1 MYCKNCGQQID
12 ERNIYCPYCGTKTSI
27 KNFSDI
33 DDTPSTGFA
42 ILGFFIPLAGIILYL
57 IYNNKR
63 PLRAKSAGKGALI
76 GFITRL
82 IIIILTLILMFI
94 FVEEVTDNI
103 SPNTQSTNIDQEN
116 SEDILE
122 KKIEYFLKDN
132 TKDIEEIMTN
142 YVDITFGDF
151 TIKNNGYYDTTSLD
165 VSVRNISN
173 KQYTFIITIEAI
185 DKNGMRLETDMVYAD
200 RLNPGQA
207 ISLTTFQY
215 VEDNKIN
222 EFKNATFKVLDIQ
235 YYSY

>member
-1 MYCKNCGQQID
+1 
-12 ERNIYCPYCGTKTSI
+12 
-27 KNFSDI
+27 
-33 DDTPSTGFA
+33 
-42 ILGFFIPLAGIILYL
+42 
-57 IYNNKR
+57 
-63 PLRAKSAGKGALI
+63 
-76 GFITRL
+76 
-82 IIIILTLILMFI
+82 
-94 FVEEVTDNI
+94 
-103 SPNTQSTNIDQEN
+103 
-116 SEDILE
+116 
-122 KKIEYFLKDN
+122 
-132 TKDIEEIMTN
+132 MTN

-165 VSVRNISN
+165 ISVRNISN